1 MLLSAENCLYSAS
14 LFCISSPFFVFLFQ
28 FLVGNPSLVALLLQS
43 WILPCFYKKS
53 LWYMHNHSQIYQK
66 YEQICHQITF
76 LDSFQMPWETLY
88 IVTRW
93 KHCVS
98 DRVFMCDT
106 SEKATRFLVTVR
118 VETLVLFRSATTIKN
133 AIVALLYI
141 RNMSLLLVPWT
152 RWGIEGA
159 VWHWLGMK
167 AISDL
172 LFSAQKDN
180 SDSKFL
186 ILSTTTFQ
194 LVPWLLLSI
203 TSALIVLAFLLFWKT
218 ALLGY

>member
-1 MLLSAENCLYSAS
+1 
-14 LFCISSPFFVFLFQ
+14 
-28 FLVGNPSLVALLLQS
+28 
-43 WILPCFYKKS
+43 
-53 LWYMHNHSQIYQK
+53 MHNHSQIYQK

-88 IVTRW
+88 VVTRW

-98 DRVFMCDT
+98 DCVFMCDT
-106 SEKATRFLVTVR
+106 SEKSTRFLVIVR
-118 VETLVLFRSATTIKN
+118 VETLGLFRSATTIKN

-141 RNMSLLLVPWT
+141 RKMFLLLVPWT

-159 VWHWLGMK
+159 VWHWPSMK
-167 AISDL
+167 ATSDL
-172 LFSAQKDN
+172 LFPAQKDN
-180 SDSKFL
+180 SDSKLL
-186 ILSTTTFQ
+186 ILRTTTFQ